1 MIHATKAIP
10 GGSPSLLQNALVARL
25 SAIAPSAFCAW
36 LLRAARSLKR
46 GTTSSCSPPLKHAS
60 LLQTIWPRLFAPSVF
75 GPALMVDRPSHMS
88 LCRRA
93 AVRFVRGYQRY
104 ISPLLPDS
112 CIYVPTCSQ
121 YAIEAIERY
130 GVLKGCWLGLRRIL
144 RCNPLHDG
152 GYDPV
157 P

>member
-1 MIHATKAIP
+1 MDSARR
-10 GGSPSLLQNALVARL
+10 SPLQRA
-25 SAIAPSAFCAW
+25 AIALIRC
-36 LLRAARSLKR
+36 
-46 GTTSSCSPPLKHAS
+46 
-60 LLQTIWPRLFAPSVF
+60 
-75 GPALMVDRPSHMS
+75 
-88 LCRRA
+88 
-93 AVRFVRGYQRY
+93 YQRY

-112 CIYVPTCSQ
+112 CIYFPTCSQ
-121 YAIEAIERY
+121 YAVEAVGKY